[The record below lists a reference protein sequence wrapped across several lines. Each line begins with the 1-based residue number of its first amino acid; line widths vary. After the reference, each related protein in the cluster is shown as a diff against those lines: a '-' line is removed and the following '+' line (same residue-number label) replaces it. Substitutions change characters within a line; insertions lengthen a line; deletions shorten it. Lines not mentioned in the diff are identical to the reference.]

1 MRILTL
7 AIKDLKLLLRDKLS
21 AFFILIFP
29 ILMGLFFGMVMGGSS
44 SSGRGKMQLAI
55 VDQDQSPI
63 SQKFIDSLRTNENV
77 ELATDS
83 LESAMESVR
92 LGKRTGLVVLPK
104 GFGETAGVMWETQP
118 EIQLGMDPSRTAE
131 SAMMEGFI
139 MQATA
144 SLIGERIRQP
154 RQFLPSIKS
163 AREQV
168 MQGDANPQTKLIAGS
183 LFTAIEQMID
193 SADQLQN
200 EEQDSGTGSVG
211 PQIQFANIKNLD
223 VMRKVDP
230 GSIEAQ
236 TRKIRSRWDVSFPQ
250 AMLWGVLGC
259 VAGFSISIA
268 RERSMGTMLRLQVS
282 PLSKMQ
288 ILLGKAA
295 ACFWA
300 VLMVMV
306 VMVSLGLLLK
316 MQPLS
321 YTKLLAA
328 AVATGVCFV
337 GIMMT
342 LAVLGTTEQS
352 VSGIGWAINIVMA
365 MIGGCMIPAMFLP
378 GFLQKISFLSP
389 IRWSILSIEGA
400 IWRDFTWQEMALP
413 CAVLI
418 AIGTLGFSIGT
429 TILYRR
435 AT

>member
-1 MRILTL
+1 MRIMHL
-7 AIKDLKLLLRDKLS
+7 AIKDLKLLLRDKLG
-21 AFFILIFP
+21 AFFILGFP

-44 SSGRGKMQLAI
+44 SGDPGKMQVAI
-55 VDQDQSPI
+55 VDQDQSSI
-63 SQKFIDSLRTNENV
+63 SQKFIESLKKNDNI

-92 LGKRTGLVVLPK
+92 LGNRTGVVVLPK
-104 GFGETAGVMWETQP
+104 GFGEKAGLMWEPQP
-118 EIQLGMDPSRTAE
+118 EIRLGMDPSRAAE

-144 SLIGERIRQP
+144 SLIGERFRQP
-154 RQFLPSIKS
+154 REFLPSITS
-163 AREQV
+163 ARDQ
-168 MQGDANPQTKLIAGS
+168 MLQGNASPQTKLLAGVLFSS
-183 LFTAIEQMID
+183 LEKMVE

-200 EEQDSGTGSVG
+200 DGGEGSGIGG
-211 PQIQFANIKNLD
+211 PQMQFANIKNLD
-223 VMRKVDP
+223 VMNKIDP
-230 GSIEAQ
+230 NSVEAQ
-236 TRKIRSRWDVSFPQ
+236 VRKLRSRWDVSFPQ

-268 RERSMGTMLRLQVS
+268 RERTMGTMLRLQVS

-288 ILLGKAA
+288 ILLGKAT
-295 ACFWA
+295 ACFLT
-300 VLMVMV
+300 VLLVMV

-321 YTKLLAA
+321 YSKL
-328 AVATGVCFV
+328 AVAAIATGICFV

-342 LAVLGTTEQS
+342 LAVLGKTEQS
-352 VSGIGWAINIVMA
+352 VSGIGWAINTVMA

-378 GFLQKISFLSP
+378 GLLQKISFISP

-400 IWRDFTWQEMALP
+400 IWRDFSWQEMLLP
-413 CAVLI
+413 CAVLV
-418 AIGTLGFSIGT
+418 AIGVVGFSIGT

-435 AT
+435 TT